1 MFRAQNM
8 ECSRSWDYRA
18 SHARWKVDCNVKS
31 KCNEVMIK
39 RYALDSVAIVV
50 LSTILLFG

>member
-1 MFRAQNM
+1 MGLQSIPWSL
-8 ECSRSWDYRA
+8 EK
-18 SHARWKVDCNVKS
+18 HCNVKS